1 MQLLVSLFFVTVW
14 YCFFFFFLNS
24 PGAILYKEKWKVPL
38 QSPTLLNWKKSK
50 LEWIYMPLKAGI
62 LNLVLIVSI
71 LRNSRIILWL
81 KILYLI
87 IFIEC
92 GEHRLS
98 RLMCCLF
105 NRELLL
111 LVSPP
116 WGMYLELFF
125 RAVSA
130 NEGQFKAI
138 FFKIAAQPCLTS
150 NSKTYARQEGVARG

>member
-1 MQLLVSLFFVTVW
+1 MVLLFFLIAQEQ
-14 YCFFFFFLNS
+14 YYIRKN
-24 PGAILYKEKWKVPL
+24 EKFHYNL
-38 QSPTLLNWKKSK
+38 QLSKLKKKSK
-50 LEWIYMPLKAGI
+50 LEWTYMPLKVGI

-81 KILYLI
+81 DILYLI

-92 GEHRLS
+92 GKHWLS

-111 LVSPP
+111 LASPP
-116 WGMYLELFF
+116 WGMYLDLFF
-125 RAVSA
+125 SAVSA

-138 FFKIAAQPCLTS
+138 FLKIAAQPCLTS
-150 NSKTYARQEGVARG
+150 NSKTYARQEVVAWG